1 MNIAH
6 MVAEPGFDILWI
18 DSLPYL
24 IQGACLTDPG
34 KVINILVPWTLAF
47 HQSHFELLV

>member
-6 MVAEPGFDILWI
+6 MVAEPGLDILWI
-18 DSLPYL
+18 DPLPEL
-24 IQGACLTDPG
+24 G
-34 KVINILVPWTLAF
+34 KVLNILVPQTLAF